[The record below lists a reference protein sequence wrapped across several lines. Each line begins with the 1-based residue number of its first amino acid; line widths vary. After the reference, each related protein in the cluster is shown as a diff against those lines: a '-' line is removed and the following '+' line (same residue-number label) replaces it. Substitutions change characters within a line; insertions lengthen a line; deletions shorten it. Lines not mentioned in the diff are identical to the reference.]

1 MQMCRLNRHIFFLV
15 LILCPIFV
23 FAQETEE
30 EEETLPEDQEG
41 FIFRP
46 TIGLGVGTFTF
57 MGDVG
62 LYNKG
67 YHPTVSRMGYNLTV
81 FNPLTPEIGLNF
93 YAIFGTVS
101 SSERSLTRNLNFQ
114 SQIRTGG
121 MVLSYNF
128 GHFLP
133 EKRFLEPYVFAGI
146 ESFEFLTKTD
156 LYDRFGNRYNYWS
169 DGSIRNIAENDPNA
183 ATAMIIHRD
192 YHYETNVRES
202 NVDGFGKYP
211 ERSWAVP
218 VGIGFSMNL
227 NRRWT
232 LKMSTSMHFA
242 FTDLVDGVSDASL
255 GPRQGDGKNDR
266 FLYTTTTLT
275 YDLQRLG
282 SSKKKKEDGMIDEEM
297 EDYLARDTVDTD
309 RDGIPDFVDDCA
321 WTPKGVEIDKRGC
334 PVDKDKDLVFDYL
347 DDELPTPKGNL
358 VDLKGV
364 TVTDEDLYERWLR
377 YSDTTGK
384 YVVFETIREDG
395 YFGYTTTSKPKTT
408 FVVVISNEQKSVSPD
423 ELRKYLSMRDF
434 KTVKSNDTIYY
445 VVGDYL
451 SAEEAKV
458 RQNEIEE
465 LGISTEGVAQSST
478 KNTREGTQTTITKIP
493 DDKLPKNTNT
503 TQPHDKDV
511 TFRVQVGA
519 FTKPVSQEV
528 FKDVP
533 GLLVVK
539 GPDGITRYYSGS
551 YKTFGEAAEHKLKL
565 DMQGYSGAF
574 VVAYKEGER
583 KNLEEVGATL
593 SEGTKS
599 SELNIDEKTDIN
611 KPVVDAGLVKY
622 KIEVG
627 RYKNDIPTEVL
638 DMFLDLGKVLPRRAE
653 NGDVVYLYGEF
664 STIKEAEAALKA
676 AQNAGLKKALIIGD
690 FNGKII
696 SAEEAKSLLRQ

>member
-1 MQMCRLNRHIFFLV
+1 
-15 LILCPIFV
+15 
-23 FAQETEE
+23 
-30 EEETLPEDQEG
+30 
-41 FIFRP
+41 
-46 TIGLGVGTFTF
+46 
-57 MGDVG
+57 
-62 LYNKG
+62 
-67 YHPTVSRMGYNLTV
+67 
-81 FNPLTPEIGLNF
+81 
-93 YAIFGTVS
+93 
-101 SSERSLTRNLNFQ
+101 
-114 SQIRTGG
+114 
-121 MVLSYNF
+121 
-128 GHFLP
+128 
-133 EKRFLEPYVFAGI
+133 
-146 ESFEFLTKTD
+146 
-156 LYDRFGNRYNYWS
+156 
-169 DGSIRNIAENDPNA
+169 
-183 ATAMIIHRD
+183 
-192 YHYETNVRES
+192 
-202 NVDGFGKYP
+202 
-211 ERSWAVP
+211 
-218 VGIGFSMNL
+218 
-227 NRRWT
+227 
-232 LKMSTSMHFA
+232 
-242 FTDLVDGVSDASL
+242 
-255 GPRQGDGKNDR
+255 
-266 FLYTTTTLT
+266 
-275 YDLQRLG
+275 
-282 SSKKKKEDGMIDEEM
+282 
-297 EDYLARDTVDTD
+297 
-309 RDGIPDFVDDCA
+309 
-321 WTPKGVEIDKRGC
+321 
-334 PVDKDKDLVFDYL
+334 
-347 DDELPTPKGNL
+347 
-358 VDLKGV
+358 
-364 TVTDEDLYERWLR
+364 
-377 YSDTTGK
+377 
-384 YVVFETIREDG
+384 
-395 YFGYTTTSKPKTT
+395 
-408 FVVVISNEQKSVSPD
+408 
-423 ELRKYLSMRDF
+423 YLSMRDF